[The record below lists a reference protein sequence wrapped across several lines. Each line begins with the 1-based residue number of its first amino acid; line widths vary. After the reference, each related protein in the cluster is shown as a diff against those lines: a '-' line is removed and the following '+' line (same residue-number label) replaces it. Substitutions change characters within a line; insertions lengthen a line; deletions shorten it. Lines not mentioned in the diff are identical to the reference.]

1 MPSRAVSV
9 RKSKHARLYRTKKF
23 KRVHKIKKDM
33 WSDILQKK
41 LYVRMSN
48 KAYRCIKKMGSF
60 DNYIL
65 LTPPKQLDSKMGEY
79 YRTLMLRKVNDPD
92 YRVPYVLGSGR
103 VPKIKKYRRYKM
115 LKEEKKVIIPKDYK
129 QKLVTFQRKFGTSV
143 DEFAQ

>member
-1 MPSRAVSV
+1 MEKEPDMLFALVSV
-9 RKSKHARLYRTKKF
+9 RKSKHKCIIRTKKF

-33 WSDILQKK
+33 WSNILGLK
-41 LYVRMSN
+41 LYVRMTN

-79 YRTLMLRKVNDPD
+79 YRTLMMKKINDPD

-103 VPKIKKYRRYKM
+103 VPFIHHYKKYKM
-115 LKEEKKVIIPKDYK
+115 LKE
-129 QKLVTFQRKFGTSV
+129 
-143 DEFAQ
+143 